1 MTRLASV
8 AGVEAASMTGAGG
21 VPASTAATVTMR
33 GAVIQYELITSILM
47 FGLNIF
53 VRLLTFLLIFDSV
66 WCNIKMSRIFI
77 IYIFS
82 AEIIMLMHLF

>member
-1 MTRLASV
+1 M
-8 AGVEAASMTGAGG
+8 
-21 VPASTAATVTMR
+21 
-33 GAVIQYELITSILM
+33 ITSIVSILM

-82 AEIIMLMHLF
+82 AEIIMLMLYAYLIVTEL